1 MWEASSHMVFPKV
14 LHKPKKEPDKNEIH
28 FCPAPFYLSIFPI
41 LLPLRLAKPA
51 KQQRNP
57 CGNAQQNH
65 PGRIVPQQ
73 YSPGRKEIGH
83 VERKQPDSKQF
94 PCIRPLQQPGPLQ
107 GKSQYRQR
115 HGHQERRAPCSHK
128 SRKKALGIQQIL
140 QPRLMKRRPG
150 PSTGS
155 HRYQQN
161 NQCFHVLL
169 LFPESLGSIN
179 NLTYNTILYYR
190 FYHRASKSAATG
202 QLPFPEKAGFPAPP
216 KGDGNPAFV
225 LPY

>member
-1 MWEASSHMVFPKV
+1 MKS
-14 LHKPKKEPDKNEIH
+14 I
-28 FCPAPFYLSIFPI
+28 FCPAPFFICLFSLYSYRSA
-41 LLPLRLAKPA
+41 LPNRPNSSSVIPA
-51 KQQRNP
+51 VMPSK
-57 CGNAQQNH
+57 NH

-161 NQCFHVLL
+161 NQCFHVFTPFSREPWLHKQ
-169 LFPESLGSIN
+169 S
-179 NLTYNTILYYR
+179 NLQYNTIL
-190 FYHRASKSAATG
+190 
-202 QLPFPEKAGFPAPP
+202 
-216 KGDGNPAFV
+216 
-225 LPY
+225 